1 MDMII
6 EITNQDMATAI
17 EALKKD
23 EFDLINIIGNRIATD
38 LMIGNKNDLIMVGF
52 ILKEVSSE
60 LERIRAV
67 DERNLQKCKE
77 IGRKFFVE
85 LQSLLY
91 KDQVEKK
98 ELWEK
103 YLNYESDIRK
113 YLLTGIESST
123 YKENPN
129 FTKETRLM
137 LLQHLNEN
145 KELLLKERNALI
157 NGIVGEI
164 SRVINTHSFHPED
177 LMFYLLM
184 KVFSGYSDYFLYDYI
199 EGDENDKKEKEI
211 EIRAYVEQIH
221 KSFSGTDLDDIYEKS
236 ADIIGELGHKWRKYF
251 INYGEIRLLL
261 RAERRAEIPRI
272 EIPQEAK
279 KKIGEVIIEGL
290 QKEVEK

>member
-1 MDMII
+1 
-6 EITNQDMATAI
+6 
-17 EALKKD
+17 
-23 EFDLINIIGNRIATD
+23 
-38 LMIGNKNDLIMVGF
+38 MIGNKNDLILVGF

-67 DERNLQKCKE
+67 NETDLPKCKE
-77 IGRKFFVE
+77 IGRKFFEE
-85 LQSLLY
+85 LQSLLD
-91 KDQVEKK
+91 KDQIEKK
-98 ELWEK
+98 ELWGK
-103 YLNYESDIRK
+103 YLKYKSDIRK

-123 YKENPN
+123 YKEHSN

-157 NGIVGEI
+157 NGIIGEI
-164 SRVINTHSFHPED
+164 SRVINTHGFHPED
-177 LMFYLLM
+177 LVFYLLM
-184 KVFSGYSDYFLYDYI
+184 KVFSGYSDYFLYDYL

-211 EIRAYVEQIH
+211 EVMGYVEQIH
-221 KSFSGTDLDDIYEKS
+221 ELFSGADLDDIYEES

-251 INYGEIRLLL
+251 INYGELRLLL

-272 EIPQEAK
+272 EVPQEAK

-290 QKEVEK
+290 QKEVGR